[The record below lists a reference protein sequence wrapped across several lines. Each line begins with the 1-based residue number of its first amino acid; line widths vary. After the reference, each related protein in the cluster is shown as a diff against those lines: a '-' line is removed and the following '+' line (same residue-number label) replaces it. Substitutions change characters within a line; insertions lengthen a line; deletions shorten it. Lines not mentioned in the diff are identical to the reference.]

1 MFMLVRK
8 SCLLFITILLIFGSL
23 SCVKEYSYENIDN
36 PFAEGTL
43 HDSAGNCLYNSVT
56 GIFYSGIQPNTNTN
70 YLEVEINIT
79 KPGSYYITT
88 DLQNGFRFADSG
100 YFHNAVDTIIR
111 LLPIGIPAKATQTFF
126 TIQFNNEACNVYV
139 NVKDSIVTSRTDTMP
154 AVPDNNYW
162 IFYDSTNYVYYNGAL
177 QGNFVAGGSSG
188 ILAVA
193 GIEGYTT
200 SDTLFQMYFVLPG
213 ISLASLVPGDYTTGN
228 GNFFKMASVTNN
240 KQKIIFSADNTS
252 QKITLHLIDYTSGVL
267 SALFYGTVID
277 EFGNEVKIYN
287 GAFKVKIQ

>member
-1 MFMLVRK
+1 MLVKK
-8 SCLLFITILLIFGSL
+8 SCLLFVTILLAFGFL
-23 SCVKEYSYENIDN
+23 DCVKEYSYENTDN

-56 GIFYSGIQPNTNTN
+56 GIFYSGIQVNTNTN
-70 YLEVEINIT
+70 YLEVELNIR

-100 YFHNAVDTIIR
+100 YFNNAADTIIR

-126 TIQFNNEACNVYV
+126 TIQFNNETCSVYV
-139 NVKDSIVTSRTDTMP
+139 NVEDSIVTSKTDTIP
-154 AVPDNNYW
+154 NLPDNNYW

-177 QGNFVAGGSSG
+177 QGNFVAAGSSG
-188 ILAVA
+188 LLGIT

-200 SDTLFQMYFVLPG
+200 SDTLLQMYFVLPG
-213 ISLASLVPGDYTTGN
+213 ISLASLVPGDYTTGS
-228 GNFFKMASVTNN
+228 GNFFKMVSVKSNT
-240 KQKIIFSADNTS
+240 QKIIFSADNTT

-267 SALFYGTVID
+267 SASFYGTAID
-277 EFGNEVKIYN
+277 EFGNEIKIYD
-287 GAFKVKIQ
+287 GAFKVKI

>member
-1 MFMLVRK
+1 MLIRK
-8 SCLLFITILLIFGSL
+8 FSVLLVVIFLLFNFL
-23 SCVKEYSYENIDN
+23 SCIKEYSNENVEN

-43 HDSAGNCLYNSVT
+43 HDSAGDCLYNSVT
-56 GIFYSGIQPNTNTN
+56 GTFYSGIQPNANTN
-70 YLEVEINIT
+70 YLEVEVNIT

-100 YFHNAVDTIIR
+100 YFKNAVDTVIR
-111 LLPIGIPAKATQTFF
+111 LLPMGFPAKATQTFF

-139 NVKDSIVTSRTDTMP
+139 NVKDSIITNRTDTMP

-213 ISLASLVPGDYTTGN
+213 VSLASFVPGDYTTGN
-228 GNFFKMASVTNN
+228 GNFLKMVAVTNN
-240 KQKIIFSADNTS
+240 TQKIIFSADNTA
-252 QKITLHLIDYTSGVL
+252 QKITLHLVDYTSGVL
-267 SALFYGTVID
+267 SALFYGTAID
-277 EFGNEVKIYN
+277 EFGNEVKIYA
-287 GAFKVKIQ
+287 GAFKVRIQ